1 MSFYKNILY
10 LYSSILKV
18 IVMKI
23 SPESSV
29 GEVVKLNFK
38 TASVFQRN
46 NIDFCCGGDKTIS
59 EACTNAGLDTDLL
72 IGQLETIAEQI
83 DADSQYIND
92 LSLEELSSYITK
104 RHHSYV
110 RESIPAIKKNLE
122 KICQIHGEHHPEL
135 IEINKLFKDSSD
147 SLIMHMQKE
156 ELMLF
161 PFIRRLELSSVNGTP
176 LPQSPFGSVSNPIS
190 AMLVEHQQEGDRFDQ
205 ISILTEKYRIP
216 EDACPTYELTL
227 KQLRD
232 FENDLHRHIH
242 LENNVLFPKSTE
254 LEKQISI

>member
-1 MSFYKNILY
+1 MSFYKIFISLQKNF
-10 LYSSILKV
+10 KTV
-18 IVMKI
+18 VMKI
-23 SPESSV
+23 SPDASV
-29 GEVVKLNFK
+29 GEVVKMNFK
-38 TASVFQRN
+38 TASVFQKN

-59 EACTNAGLDTDLL
+59 EACTNAGLDTDQL

-83 DADSQYIND
+83 DSESQYIND
-92 LSLEELSSYITK
+92 LSLEELSTYIIK
-104 RHHSYV
+104 RHHNYV
-110 RESIPAIKKNLE
+110 RESIPEIKKNLE
-122 KICQIHGEHHPEL
+122 KICQVHGEHHPV
-135 IEINKLFKDSSD
+135 LFEVNRLFSDSSGN
-147 SLIMHMQKE
+147 LIMHMQKE

-161 PFIRRLELSSVNGTP
+161 PFIRRLEISSVNDSP

-205 ISILTEKYRIP
+205 ISLLTERYRVP
-216 EDACPTYELTL
+216 EDAFTTYERTP

-242 LENNVLFPKSTE
+242 LENNILFPKAIE

>member
-1 MSFYKNILY
+1 MSFYENVLY

-38 TASVFQRN
+38 TASVFQKN
-46 NIDFCCGGDKTIS
+46 NIDFCCGGGKTIS
-59 EACTNAGLDTDLL
+59 EACTNKGLATDQL
-72 IGQLETIAEQI
+72 IDQLETIAKQI

-92 LSLEELSSYITK
+92 LSLEELSTYIIK
-104 RHHSYV
+104 RHHNYV
-110 RESIPAIKKNLE
+110 RESTPAIKKNIE
-122 KICQIHGEHHPEL
+122 KICQVHGDHHPEL
-135 IEINKLFKDSSD
+135 FEINRLFTETSGN
-147 SLIMHMQKE
+147 LIMHMQKE

-161 PFIRRLELSSVNGTP
+161 PFIRRLEISFGNGSP
-176 LPQSPFGSVSNPIS
+176 LPHSPFGSVSNPIS
-190 AMLVEHQQEGDRFDQ
+190 AMLAEHQQEGDRFDQ
-205 ISILTEKYRIP
+205 ISILTEKYRVP
-216 EDACPTYELTL
+216 EDACTTYELTL

-242 LENNVLFPKSTE
+242 LENNILFPKAIE